1 MDKNKVL
8 KKLEIL
14 SQNLLIELNEKEK
27 EDLTIK
33 IQSLEYDFDKLSMI
47 DTSGVNPMNYISS
60 ETLFELRTD
69 EEIEN
74 WESVDLFN
82 NSSNKDSE
90 MNFIIEGDENFE

>member
-14 SQNLLIELNEKEK
+14 SQNLLIDLNEKEK

-47 DTSGVNPMNYISS
+47 DTSGASPMNYVSS
-60 ETLFELRTD
+60 ETLFELRSD

-74 WESVDLFN
+74 EESVDLFN